1 MRIHLCHVSIVL
13 ETGSSQLIADSS
25 WLTASEGHSMGVR
38 QISGILLIVAGL
50 VSLLLG
56 GISWTLEET
65 VLDIGPI
72 EATAEKRETIPIPPI
87 LGGLLLA
94 GGVALLLIKKR

>member
-1 MRIHLCHVSIVL
+1 VRH
-13 ETGSSQLIADSS
+13 IA
-25 WLTASEGHSMGVR
+25 
-38 QISGILLIVAGL
+38 GILLIVVGL
-50 VSLLLG
+50 VSLLMG
-56 GISWTLEET
+56 GISWNRRET

-72 EATAEKRETIPIPPI
+72 EATTEKRETIPLPPI

>member
-1 MRIHLCHVSIVL
+1 MR
-13 ETGSSQLIADSS
+13 
-25 WLTASEGHSMGVR
+25 VR
-38 QISGILLIVAGL
+38 QIAGILLIVAGL

-56 GISWTLEET
+56 GISWTREET

-72 EATAEKRETIPIPPI
+72 EATAEKRETVPIPPI